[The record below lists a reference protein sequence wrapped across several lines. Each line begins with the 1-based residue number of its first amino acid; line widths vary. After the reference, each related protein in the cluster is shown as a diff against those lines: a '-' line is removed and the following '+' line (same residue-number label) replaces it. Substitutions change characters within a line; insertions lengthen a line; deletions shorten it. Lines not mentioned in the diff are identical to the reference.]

1 MEIAPDVPLIDP
13 DPEKSLYRET
23 LFERATRLSDDDEQF
38 SCPYRALA
46 IIASLRQRLAIHDR
60 QGDSE
65 LFALACELEFWLEVT
80 F

>member
-1 MEIAPDVPLIDP
+1 MAPDLAKELADP
-13 DPEKSLYRET
+13 SDCLYRET
-23 LFERATRLSDDDEQF
+23 LAEMVRSDASEF
-38 SCPYRALA
+38 KTPPRALE

-60 QGDSE
+60 PGDSQ

>member
-1 MEIAPDVPLIDP
+1 MAPDLAKELTDP
-13 DPEKSLYRET
+13 SDCLYRST
-23 LFERATRLSDDDEQF
+23 LAELVEREASAF
-38 SCPYRALA
+38 KVPPRALE

-60 QGDSE
+60 PGDSE

>member
-1 MEIAPDVPLIDP
+1 MVVQ
-13 DPEKSLYRET
+13 ET
-23 LFERATRLSDDDEQF
+23 LEKA
-38 SCPYRALA
+38 PPRALE

-60 QGDSE
+60 PGDSQ

>member
-1 MEIAPDVPLIDP
+1 MPHLATELADP
-13 DPEKSLYRET
+13 ADCLYRET
-23 LFERATRLSDDDEQF
+23 LAELVEGDASAFKV
-38 SCPYRALA
+38 PPRALV

-60 QGDSE
+60 PGDSE